1 MIDLLVRAS
10 HIYPLRGTPLSYS
23 CDGLAINQGRVV
35 SSGSFAQLRQQFQAK
50 EIIDL
55 GDVYVYPG
63 FHDAHCHL
71 HRYAREQ
78 LEVDLRG
85 CRSEQEMVA
94 RVRDFAQTHS
104 EGWIVG
110 RAWDQNHWPDQR
122 YPNRQRLDAYFPDR
136 PVYLERV
143 DIHAALVNT
152 KALQMAGFGLETSVP
167 GGEIQKEADKLTGIL
182 IDKARQPILDLIPP
196 LSETQWEQALVL
208 AQQKL
213 LSMGLVGLGD
223 ALLTAE
229 EARRLAKLNQQA
241 RFQIPVYG
249 MLPAD
254 EAHLDEFLAAGPQQ
268 WGNVSLGAFKLFAD
282 GALGSRG
289 AWLKEPY
296 TDAPDQRGL
305 ALLDWEE
312 TLDVARRVYE
322 AGFQLVSH
330 AIGDAAAEQVID
342 LYKAVLPKGNQRR
355 WRIEHCQMM
364 SAEAIRAM
372 QEYQVMPSIQPTHL
386 ISDLPWVGQRL
397 GDRLATSY
405 PAQTLLAAYG
415 KIALGTDFPVE
426 SPEPLATFRAAVS
439 RSLAGEVFRFAER
452 LSPMESLQGMT
463 TWASFSAF
471 WEAERGDLS
480 NGKWADMVILDRNL
494 LVESLPELE
503 SAKVLQTWMAGK
515 VVFSAFNA

>member
-10 HIYPLRGTPLSYS
+10 HIFPLRGTPLS
-23 CDGLAINQGRVV
+23 CDGLAIDQGKVV
-35 SSGSFAQLRQQFQAK
+35 ASGRFAQLKQQFHAK
-50 EIIDL
+50 ETLDL
-55 GDVYVYPG
+55 GDVFVYPA

-85 CRSEQEMVA
+85 CRSEQEMVERA
-94 RVRDFAQTHS
+94 RDFAQTQS
-104 EGWIVG
+104 EAWIVG
-110 RAWDQNHWPDQR
+110 RAWDQNLWPGQD
-122 YPNRQRLDAYFPDR
+122 YPNRRLLDQYFPDR

-152 KALQMAGFGLETSVP
+152 KALELAGFGPETSVP
-167 GGEIQKEADKLTGIL
+167 GGEIQKEAGQLTGIL
-182 IDKARQPILDLIPP
+182 IDHARQPILDLIPA
-196 LSETQWEQALVL
+196 LSEKQWEDALAM

-213 LSMGLVGLGD
+213 WSMGLVGLGD

-229 EARRLAKLNQQA
+229 EARRLAKLNQKG

-254 EAHLDEFLAAGPQQ
+254 EAHLNEFLPAGPQQ

-296 TDAPDQRGL
+296 TDAPDQYGL

-312 TLDVARRVYE
+312 TLDIARRVYD

-364 SAEAIRAM
+364 SAEAIEALR
-372 QEYQVMPSIQPTHL
+372 EYQIMPSIQPTHL
-386 ISDLPWVGQRL
+386 LSDLPWVGQRI
-397 GDRLATSY
+397 GRC
-405 PAQTLLAAYG
+405 
-415 KIALGTDFPVE
+415 E
-426 SPEPLATFRAAVS
+426 SVSNPL
-439 RSLAGEVFRFAER
+439 
-452 LSPMESLQGMT
+452 
-463 TWASFSAF
+463 
-471 WEAERGDLS
+471 
-480 NGKWADMVILDRNL
+480 
-494 LVESLPELE
+494 
-503 SAKVLQTWMAGK
+503 
-515 VVFSAFNA
+515 